1 MPPFIVYPGKR
12 HGTTNLLAGGI
23 GTEGA
28 TLTESGW
35 MTSDA
40 FLTWL
45 SQHFIP
51 NLPPSRPQVLI
62 IDSAGPHIDIRTF
75 RHAKDNGI
83 EIYRLPR
90 NSTHLLQPLD
100 NGVFGTVKSEWYASV
115 RDFVRRFPSKKVTKE
130 TFCSVFRPAWTKGIS
145 QVGVI
150 ASFRKTGMFPVDRS
164 VIQQFNL
171 KPSLTLAIVK
181 DPSPATEHPQATGPT
196 ALAVFESC
204 LQSPVVRTY
213 NSRLEES
220 YDLVGSPSY
229 QTWLKLRQMEA
240 VVTPPPEDPIPC
252 VEEACTMPPLL
263 ESVLKFP
270 SATAPK
276 QQTMKR
282 KLSQELP
289 DYLTGEV
296 SLQMCEEQQI
306 KKMKV
311 FMLQQRRLRLKEESA
326 RAPKAPTKKA
336 AGKKPKSSPLP
347 SVESLESS
355 TETDSTSSSSPS
367 SGPTQV
373 MCAPV
378 RPNSPSPTLTPA
390 VTAPKATKKKS
401 AGKKPK
407 PSPLPSVESLQSSTE
422 TASISSSSPSS
433 GPTQVMCAPVRP
445 KLTQTD
451 PDACRYC
458 GGVEINDLPDTPW
471 VLCPKCKCWMH
482 VDCLP
487 PHCNRLCLDMQ
498 DDFECC

>member
-12 HGTTNLLAGGI
+12 QGTANLLAGGI

-51 NLPPSRPQVLI
+51 NLPPLRPHVLL
-62 IDSAGPHIDIRTF
+62 IDSAGPHIDYRTF

-130 TFCSVFRPAWTKGIS
+130 TFCSVLRPAWTKGIS

-150 ASFRKTGMFPVDRS
+150 ASFRKTGMFPVDRT

-171 KPSLTLAIVK
+171 KPSLNLAAAK
-181 DPSPATEHPQATGPT
+181 DPSPATERPQATGNT

-229 QTWLKLRQMEA
+229 QTWLKLRKMEDLA
-240 VVTPPPEDPIPC
+240 TPPSEEPIPYI
-252 VEEACTMPPLL
+252 EEARTMPPLL
-263 ESVLKFP
+263 ESVLKLP

-276 QQTMKR
+276 QKIMQR

-306 KKMKV
+306 RKMKV
-311 FMLQQRRLRLKEESA
+311 FALQQRRLRRKEESA
-326 RAPKAPTKKA
+326 RAPKSAPKKKSA
-336 AGKKPKSSPLP
+336 SKKKSSPLP
-347 SVESLESS
+347 SGESLHSS
-355 TETDSTSSSSPS
+355 TATASTSASTSTSAS
-367 SGPTQV
+367 
-373 MCAPV
+373 AP
-378 RPNSPSPTLTPA
+378 
-390 VTAPKATKKKS
+390 KKKS
-401 AGKKPK
+401 AGKKK
-407 PSPLPSVESLQSSTE
+407 SSPLPSGESLHSSTA
-422 TASISSSSPSS
+422 TASTSAEPMQI
-433 GPTQVMCAPVRP
+433 
-445 KLTQTD
+445 TQTD
-451 PDACRYC
+451 LDACRYC
-458 GGVEINDLPDTPW
+458 SGVEIDDLPDTPW
-471 VLCPKCKCWMH
+471 VLCPRCKCWMH

-487 PHCNRLCLDMQ
+487 PHCDKLNLDMQ